1 MKRFTTLALLVFA
14 LAAVP
19 AAFADDTTPPAPPVS
34 TTAPTTTPA
43 PTTPAT
49 QRNAG
54 SNAGIRLEI
63 LRLRMQIVQL
73 RFRLHCGPN
82 GHASPERC
90 KAFVQK
96 LLDRLTKLDATIK
109 AKIDELK
116 ACTPA
121 STDPKCRNADKK
133 IAFLTRLD
141 QHVQQ
146 AIQRLQNYLDGKS
159 TSDPSSDSAL
169 DQAAGQL
176 GQAAGSNG

>member
-19 AAFADDTTPPAPPVS
+19 AAFADDTTPPASPVV
-34 TTAPTTTPA
+34 TTPA
-43 PTTPAT
+43 PTTPVT
-49 QRNAG
+49 QRNAGANTG
-54 SNAGIRLEI
+54 SNAGIRREI

-96 LLDRLTKLDATIK
+96 LLDRLTKLDANIK

-116 ACTPA
+116 ACSST

-146 AIQRLQNYLDGKS
+146 AIQRLQNYLDGK
-159 TSDPSSDSAL
+159 TASDPSSDSAL

-176 GQAAGSNG
+176 GQAAGSNS